1 MMNISSLSKIQHAN
15 IISLVIFTGALIFE
29 VYKHGFDFIRVVNIA
44 NFALAW
50 YMFINIRKVQDTIR
64 KVSKIVNDA
73 EQGELSGRITHITDG
88 GELKELSWNLNNLL
102 DQLEV
107 FMKEI
112 QASIDN
118 ASQKNFYRTVL
129 SGGLRGQFHFNAG
142 LTNKAIDAMEAN
154 EHFIARTTLNS
165 RLGEIGRGAN
175 GGMEIVQSDLNDSIK
190 ELQNI
195 SKKSTET
202 SEKSEQSV
210 HKINHLVHR
219 LHDLINMISA
229 SNNNIESLTAKTDEI
244 SSIIGLINDIADQTN
259 LLALNAAIEAAR
271 AGEHGRGFAVVA
283 DEVRKLAERT
293 QKATQE
299 ISISIKTLQ
308 QEAGDIQTSSQQM
321 TSIATESSDAVES
334 FRNTIAQF
342 NQDARLTSRS
352 ALDIENTMYIILAK
366 IDHIIFKSAAYNAVF
381 QGEVTEKFADHG
393 TCRFTNW
400 FQTDGR
406 EKFGSTPSYN
416 TITEP
421 HMAIHDHIL
430 ANIAYVTPK
439 DVVIEH
445 QDELIAN
452 FEAAEEA
459 SETLY
464 RNLEKMLEES
474 REQIVHNG

>member
-1 MMNISSLSKIQHAN
+1 
-15 IISLVIFTGALIFE
+15 
-29 VYKHGFDFIRVVNIA
+29 
-44 NFALAW
+44 
-50 YMFINIRKVQDTIR
+50 
-64 KVSKIVNDA
+64 
-73 EQGELSGRITHITDG
+73 
-88 GELKELSWNLNNLL
+88 
-102 DQLEV
+102 
-107 FMKEI
+107 
-112 QASIDN
+112 
-118 ASQKNFYRTVL
+118 
-129 SGGLRGQFHFNAG
+129 
-142 LTNKAIDAMEAN
+142 
-154 EHFIARTTLNS
+154 
-165 RLGEIGRGAN
+165 
-175 GGMEIVQSDLNDSIK
+175 
-190 ELQNI
+190 
-195 SKKSTET
+195 
-202 SEKSEQSV
+202 
-210 HKINHLVHR
+210 
-219 LHDLINMISA
+219 MISA

-352 ALDIENTMYIILAK
+352 ALNIENTMYIILAK
-366 IDHIIFKSAAYNAVF
+366 IDHIIFKSAAYNAIF
-381 QGEVTEKFADHG
+381 QGEVTEKFADHR

-421 HMAIHDHIL
+421 HMAIHDRIL

-464 RNLEKMLEES
+464 RNLEKMLKES